1 MAIQMHSIPRV
12 ALLLA
17 AAALAPPALADEGDI
32 GYPSVAA
39 ARAALADRQDVR
51 MSLAD
56 GWLNIEDPAQRTLWT
71 FAPESDPAHPAAIK
85 RSVIPQSDALV
96 IRMDIRC
103 EGAIDACDALEQ
115 HFLGLNQSASEQA
128 LDRQPAPAD
137 PASGTEPE
145 SAPESEPESD

>member
-1 MAIQMHSIPRV
+1 MPLTATALRFSS

-17 AAALAPPALADEGDI
+17 AAVAAPAGADEGDI
-32 GYPSVAA
+32 GYPTVAA
-39 ARAALADRQDVR
+39 ARAALEDRDDVR

-56 GWLNIEDPAQRTLWT
+56 GWLTVEDPTQRTLWT

-85 RSVIPQSDALV
+85 RGVIAQGDDLV

-103 EGAIDACDALEQ
+103 EGAIEACDALEQ

-128 LDRQPAPAD
+128 LDRQPEDASAAP
-137 PASGTEPE
+137 
-145 SAPESEPESD
+145 EPESD

>member
-1 MAIQMHSIPRV
+1 MPLTTRSIHLTA

-17 AAALAPPALADEGDI
+17 AATLAPPAHGDEGDI

-39 ARAALADRQDVR
+39 ARAALEGREGVR

-56 GWLNIEDPAQRTLWT
+56 GWLTVEDPAQRTLWT

-85 RSVIPQSDALV
+85 RSVIEQAEALV

-128 LDRQPAPAD
+128 LDRQPADEA
-137 PASGTEPE
+137 AQPE
-145 SAPESEPESD
+145 QEPESD

>member
-1 MAIQMHSIPRV
+1 MPHTPAFRLCPS
-12 ALLLA
+12 LLLA
-17 AAALAPPALADEGDI
+17 AVAIAAPLQADEGDI
-32 GYPSVAA
+32 GYPSVSA

-56 GWLNIEDPAQRTLWT
+56 GWLTIEDPAQRTLWT
-71 FAPESDPAHPAAIK
+71 FAPEADPAHPAAIK
-85 RSVIPQSDALV
+85 RSVIPQGDQLV

-128 LDRQPAPAD
+128 LDRQPDPEAAAPD
-137 PASGTEPE
+137 LPQGSEP
-145 SAPESEPESD
+145 EPESD

>member
-1 MAIQMHSIPRV
+1 MPINQAVRLHPR
-12 ALLLA
+12 LLLA
-17 AAALAPPALADEGDI
+17 VLALAAPLHADEGDI
-32 GYPSVAA
+32 GYPSVSA

-56 GWLNIEDPAQRTLWT
+56 GWLTIEDPAQRTLWT

-85 RSVIPQSDALV
+85 RSVIPQGDQLV

-128 LDRQPAPAD
+128 LDRQPDSDAPVPD
-137 PASGTEPE
+137 PQQAS
-145 SAPESEPESD
+145 ESD